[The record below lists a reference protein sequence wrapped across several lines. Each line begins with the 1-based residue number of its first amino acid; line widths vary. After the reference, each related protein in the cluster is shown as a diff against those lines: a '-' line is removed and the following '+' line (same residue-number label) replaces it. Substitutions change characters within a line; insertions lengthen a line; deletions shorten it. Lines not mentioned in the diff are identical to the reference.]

1 MQPISE
7 QFQTPPFQTPPF
19 VARYMISLI
28 PEGVKTVLEPTP
40 GQGNI
45 VKELN
50 GKYNVIAPEDFFLWQ
65 PVQVD
70 CVVMN
75 SPFTDKEV
83 DFTNA
88 PREVK
93 KLKGANIGYWFI
105 EQMNQYS
112 DNVIALVPWY
122 TIINSKKR
130 TWRYMQHGLA
140 SIINLSRSVFRTR
153 IQVCILQFRKGYE
166 GKTEFRQL

>member
-7 QFQTPPFQTPPF
+7 QFQTPPF

-28 PEGVKTVLEPTP
+28 PDGVKTVLEPTP

-50 GKYNVIAPEDFFLWQ
+50 GRYEVIAPQDFFLWQ
-65 PVQVD
+65 AERVD

-75 SPFTDKEV
+75 PPFTDKEV
-83 DFTNA
+83 VIENA

-93 KLKGANIGYWFI
+93 KLKGADIGYWLLY
-105 EQMNQYS
+105 QMLDIS

-122 TIINSKKR
+122 AVINSKKR
-130 TWRYMQHGLA
+130 VVEYMRYGLV
-140 SIINLSRSVFRTR
+140 SVTNLSRSVFKTR
-153 IQVCILQFRKGYE
+153 VQVCILQFCKGYE
-166 GKTEFRQL
+166 NKTEFRQL